1 MLCPYCGNN
10 VWGSTGFCEVC
21 GMQLSQQQQ
30 PIYPYAPQQYYPQ
43 MQYGYY
49 PRYYQQPYG
58 SPYPATSGYSTA
70 NYVIAAI
77 MAVAALTLL
86 GCTFLPWIGTSFG
99 SASVTGFKTVTESGG
114 GFFMFRWGGGSFFFT
129 GFWSL
134 LLGAAL
140 FIPFVFAL
148 VRRPQNWLYILI
160 GSLALAA
167 SVTDVVMV
175 YTKMGSSALSQTG
188 LSVNISAGIG
198 LWLFLGMSVIVLTLG
213 IVGIFFSPRRRR
225 YPY

>member
-1 MLCPYCGNN
+1 
-10 VWGSTGFCEVC
+10 
-21 GMQLSQQQQ
+21 
-30 PIYPYAPQQYYPQ
+30 
-43 MQYGYY
+43 
-49 PRYYQQPYG
+49 
-58 SPYPATSGYSTA
+58 
-70 NYVIAAI
+70 
-77 MAVAALTLL
+77 
-86 GCTFLPWIGTSFG
+86 
-99 SASVTGFKTVTESGG
+99 
-114 GFFMFRWGGGSFFFT
+114 MFRWGGGSFFFT